1 VLLVLVKCLV
11 TVEITSK
18 EVSMYFVTYD
28 IHTTLTPVRCRQ
40 RRRSLGLPT
49 RLAVGKTAVKIKG
62 LKTAFGLKTNQQ

>member
-1 VLLVLVKCLV
+1 
-11 TVEITSK
+11 
-18 EVSMYFVTYD
+18 MYFVTYD